1 MFFLIVNS
9 IKIVLKK
16 VGGFVKQANDNLTI
30 INELQKE
37 IQCLKNIL
45 NREGISYQEELDQLK
60 NSANAETIE
69 TNQESRIVFQMKSQ
83 KIWQIGF
90 CTFLGS
96 YRRIRKKSR
105 KQENK

>member
-69 TNQESRIVFQMKSQ
+69 TNQESRIVFPDEITKDMANRFLHVFGVVQTYTQ
-83 KIWQIGF
+83 K
-90 CTFLGS
+90 
-96 YRRIRKKSR
+96 
-105 KQENK
+105 E